1 MLEIG
6 SVIDG
11 KYKILNIIG
20 KGGMSV
26 VYLAMNEKANKQW
39 AIKEVR
45 KDGVQNFEV
54 VKQGLIV
61 ETDMLKKLKH
71 PNLPSIVDVIE
82 SEGTLLIVMDYI
94 EGKPLSDYLVD
105 QKAMPQEEVIE
116 WAKQLCDVL
125 GYLHTRK
132 PPIIYRD
139 MKPSNIML
147 KPDGNV
153 TLIDFGT
160 AREFK
165 ESNIEDTTCLGTQG
179 YAAPEQFGGQGQTDA
194 RTDIY
199 CLGATLY
206 HLVTGHN
213 PSEPPYEIYP
223 IKTWDPAL
231 SSGLENIILRCTQR
245 NPKDRYQTCAELMYD
260 LEHYEEIDEKYIKK
274 QKKKLGTFLLSM
286 CCMFLFFILAVF
298 GHVKAAAIMAEDYDG
313 QMQLAESTEDYNK
326 TVLAYLTAI
335 SISPGS
341 ETAYLRLIEEFT
353 NDLAYT
359 EEEADMVEC
368 LLIGGLER
376 PIKQLLENSKDGSMK
391 YQGTEL
397 KSFVALDQLEKVPEE
412 YARVCYKIGEAYWLY
427 YDTSTEV
434 NKKTL
439 GSVWFKR
446 VVNND
451 MAADEDK
458 RRAKIYQNIGDFYA
472 NIAKLQ
478 YEGNDDGEYKKHWEN
493 LKELKK
499 ENDENPNQE
508 AVTVRLYSEIISQIT
523 ILSND
528 LKNDG
533 IKQVELTDM
542 LLEVKEDL
550 ENMKTNNSLVRK
562 EINNQLTLYDTA
574 YQSILTAYQSR
585 EEETK

>member
-11 KYKILNIIG
+11 KYKILNVIG

-45 KDGVQNFEV
+45 KDGIQNFEV
-54 VKQGLIV
+54 VKQGLII

-71 PNLPSIVDVIE
+71 PNLPSIIDVIE

-94 EGKPLSDYLVD
+94 EGKPLSDYLIN
-105 QKAMPQEEVIE
+105 QQAIQQEDVIE

-125 GYLHTRK
+125 GYLHTRQ
-132 PPIIYRD
+132 PSIIYRD

-147 KPDGNV
+147 KPDGSV

-165 ESNIEDTTCLGTQG
+165 ENNIEDTTCLGTQG

-199 CLGATLY
+199 CLGTTLY
-206 HLVTGHN
+206 HLVSGHN

-223 IKTWDPAL
+223 IRTWNAAL
-231 SSGLENIILRCTQR
+231 SSGLENIILKCTQR
-245 NPKDRYQTCAELMYD
+245 NPEDRYQTCAELMYD
-260 LEHYEEIDEKYIKK
+260 LEHYDEIDEMYINK
-274 QKKKLGTFLLSM
+274 QKRKLGAFIISVSFM
-286 CCMFLFFILAVF
+286 VIFFITAVF
-298 GHVKAAAIMAEDYDG
+298 GHVKSAKVMAEDYNG
-313 QMQLAESTEDYNK
+313 QMELAESTEDYNK
-326 TVLAYLTAI
+326 TVLSYLTAI
-335 SISPGS
+335 SISPEN
-341 ETAYLRLIEEFT
+341 ETAYLKLIEEFT
-353 NDLAYT
+353 DDLSYT
-359 EEEADMVEC
+359 EEEAEIIES
-368 LLIGGLER
+368 LLIGGLEQ
-376 PIKQLLENSKDGSMK
+376 PIKQLMEDSKNAK
-391 YQGTEL
+391 YQGTNLE
-397 KSFVALDQLEKVPEE
+397 SFIALDELEKIPEE
-412 YARVCYKIGEAYWLY
+412 YAKVCYKIGEAYWLY

-446 VVNND
+446 VVNNN
-451 MAADEDK
+451 MADKEDK
-458 RRAKIYQNIGDFYA
+458 RKARIYQNIGDFYA

-493 LKELKK
+493 LKELKI
-499 ENDENPNQE
+499 ENDKNPSQE
-508 AVTVRLYSEIISQIT
+508 AVTVRLYSEIISQLT

-533 IKQVELTDM
+533 VEQEDLTNM
-542 LLEVKEDL
+542 LIEVKEDL
-550 ENMKTNNSLVRK
+550 EDMKTNNTLVRK

-574 YQSILTAYQSR
+574 YQSILTAYLSR
-585 EEETK
+585 EGETK

>member
-45 KDGVQNFEV
+45 KDGVHNFEII
-54 VKQGLIV
+54 KQGLIV

-71 PNLPSIVDVIE
+71 PNLPSIIDVID
-82 SEGTLLIVMDYI
+82 SDGTLLIVMDYI
-94 EGKPLSDYLVD
+94 EGKPLSDYLAE
-105 QKAMPQEEVIE
+105 QKFMSQEEVVE

-147 KPDGNV
+147 KPDGSV

-165 ESNIEDTTCLGTQG
+165 ENNIEDTTCLGTQG
-179 YAAPEQFGGQGQTDA
+179 YAAPEQFGGQGQTDP

-199 CLGATLY
+199 CLGTTLY

-213 PSEPPYEIYP
+213 PSEPPYEISP
-223 IKTWDPAL
+223 IRTWDPGL
-231 SSGLENIILRCTQR
+231 SSGLEKIILRCTQR
-245 NPKDRYQTCAELMYD
+245 NPKDRYQNCAELMYE
-260 LEHYEEIDEKYIKK
+260 LEHYEEIDDKYIKK
-274 QKKKLGTFLLSM
+274 QKNKLTAFLVSL
-286 CCMFLFFILAVF
+286 CCMVLFFSIAVF
-298 GHVKAAAIMAEDYDG
+298 GRVKVTKIMAEDYDG
-313 QMQLAESTEDYNK
+313 QMALAESTEDYNK

-335 SISPGS
+335 SISPGN
-341 ETAYLRLIEEFT
+341 ETAYLKLIETFT
-353 NDLAYT
+353 DDLSYI
-359 EEEADMVEC
+359 EEEAEIVEA
-368 LLIGGLER
+368 LFIGGLEQ
-376 PIKQLLENSKDGSMK
+376 PIKQLLDNHKEGNPQ
-391 YQGTEL
+391 YQGRKL
-397 KSFVALDQLEKVPEE
+397 QSFVAMNELEKTPEA

-427 YDTSTEV
+427 YHTSTEV
-434 NKKTL
+434 NRKTL

-446 VVNND
+446 VVDNEF
-451 MAADEDK
+451 ADAEEK
-458 RRAKIYQNIGDFYA
+458 RRAKIYQNIGAFYA

-499 ENDENPNQE
+499 ENDNNSSQE

-533 IKQVELTDM
+533 IKQEDLIDM
-542 LLEVKEDL
+542 LYEVKEDFK
-550 ENMKTNNSLVRK
+550 NMKTNNSLVRK
-562 EINNQLTLYDTA
+562 EINNQLTLCDTA
-574 YQSILTAYQSR
+574 YQSIFTAYQVR
-585 EEETK
+585 